1 MRTYLAATALLAL
14 LASSTA
20 LHAGNMRCG
29 TALVVPGDSKLRV
42 LDKCGEPDFR
52 ETVSGANERR
62 VEQWYYRSG
71 TQRFTRVVTFRGTRI
86 EDIEILTRD

>member
-1 MRTYLAATALLAL
+1 MKIFPAAAVLLTLLATS
-14 LASSTA
+14 ATVQA
-20 LHAGNMRCG
+20 ENMRCG

-62 VEQWYYRSG
+62 VEQWFYRSG

-86 EDIEILTRD
+86 EDIETLTRD